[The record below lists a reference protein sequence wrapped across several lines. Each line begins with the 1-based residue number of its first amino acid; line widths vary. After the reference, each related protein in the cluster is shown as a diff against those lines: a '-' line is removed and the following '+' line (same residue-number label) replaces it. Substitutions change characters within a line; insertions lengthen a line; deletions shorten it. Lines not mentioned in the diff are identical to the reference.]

1 MECWSF
7 LAAAGKLIV
16 RARQA
21 AAWLSAS
28 TNHTWPFAE
37 HRKECDVLKLADA
50 SKTFPEK
57 KKKSWNTPASVTKGG
72 QDVEE
77 EEEEKHLE
85 NLFGEPLKSLLYR
98 CTFRDRHK
106 TNAC

>member
-21 AAWLSAS
+21 VARLSAS

-57 KKKSWNTPASVTKGG
+57 KNHGTHQP
-72 QDVEE
+72 Q
-77 EEEEKHLE
+77 
-85 NLFGEPLKSLLYR
+85 
-98 CTFRDRHK
+98 
-106 TNAC
+106 